1 MEDKLK
7 QKVQDLVNII
17 NEKEMTITNLRLN
30 NQSLLREINNLKGEE
45 VDAESKSEK

>member
-1 MEDKLK
+1 
-7 QKVQDLVNII
+7 
-17 NEKEMTITNLRLN
+17 MTITNLRLN

>member
-7 QKVQDLVNII
+7 QTVQDLVNII

-45 VDAESKSEK
+45 VDADTKSEE

>member
-7 QKVQDLVNII
+7 QTVQDLVNII

-30 NQSLLREINNLKGEE
+30 NQSLLREIQNLKGEE
-45 VDAESKSEK
+45 ANAESKSEE